1 MIRPI
6 FIAIFCCVSLFAA
19 GVAKAQ
25 DAPSRDQQSL
35 LPEIDPQDIEIRSQ
49 FQARFPGL
57 RRQPILG
64 FNPRPRVFQID
75 PNRMPFIEDEEAV
88 AANLPISELERP
100 EAPVYR
106 PLGYADPQNGFAR
119 FGLGSYL
126 SPEAD
131 VFAMTRLGER
141 NWVSGNLNYLSSN
154 GHLEDLNSSFRDLDL
169 DINTF
174 TALSRRTKVSA
185 HVGINS
191 DFNHYP
197 GLITENGEPVNIGSR
212 NERFGIRGG
221 VDFKHARTSLSG
233 FDVGFNAH
241 SNRFDITSGLDGY
254 AGVVNDWGVRTRVE
268 YSRLGQNVQEVHRI
282 RFRNQTGGNETL
294 LSGMET
300 YSVSNLSAHYE
311 RLFNYQTDVKAELGV
326 GIAIDPVNDFSLYLT
341 PNVTVTHT
349 LFSGL
354 DVKGRLYAKPYQ
366 NTLSTVHRENR
377 FTDFRVPLQH
387 SYEAGVLAEVILEPF
402 RGTRLNGGVSYQNI
416 RNYLYYMRNEN
427 EIQFEGTDLIEGYYQ
442 PAFGRANIFKV
453 YGGFTQDLRPDVLWI
468 SADGYWQVP
477 RLTGN
482 EKIPFIESLGL
493 KASVA
498 FRPARQVV
506 IEGWTEYSARR
517 VDSFGNDMSSFI
529 LIGSRF
535 EISLTERLGVYGKLL
550 NLTNEDYELWQG
562 FPERGFQAFA
572 GVTYLF

>member
-6 FIAIFCCVSLFAA
+6 FIATICCLCLIAA
-19 GVAKAQ
+19 GTAFAQ
-25 DAPSRDQQSL
+25 DAPAGEQQSL

-75 PNRMPFIEDEEAV
+75 PNRMPFIEDEETV
-88 AANLPISELERP
+88 AANLPIGELERP

-106 PLGYADPQNGFAR
+106 PLGYADPRNGFAR
-119 FGLGSYL
+119 VGFGSYV

-131 VFAMTRLGER
+131 IFAMTRLGER
-141 NWVSGNLNYLSSN
+141 NWVSGNLNYISTN
-154 GHLEDLNSSFRDLDL
+154 GHLDDLNSSFRDLDL
-169 DINTF
+169 DINTY
-174 TALSRRTKVSA
+174 TALSRRTKVA
-185 HVGINS
+185 ANIGLNS

-197 GLITENGEPVNIGSR
+197 GLVTENGDPVNIGSR
-212 NERFGIRGG
+212 AERFGFRGG
-221 VDFKHARTSLSG
+221 VNIKTARTSLSG
-233 FDVGFNAH
+233 IEAGVSGY
-241 SNRFDITSGLDGY
+241 SNRYDIASDLEGY
-254 AGVVNDWGVRTRVE
+254 SGVVNDWGVRSKAE
-268 YSRLGQNVQEVHRI
+268 YSRLGENVQEVHRI
-282 RFRNQTGGNETL
+282 RFTNHTGGIETL
-294 LSGMET
+294 DAGMET
-300 YSVSNLSAHYE
+300 FSVSNLSLHYE
-311 RLFNYQTDVKAELGV
+311 RLFNYQTDVKAELGMAV
-326 GIAIDPVNDFSLYLT
+326 AIDPVDDFSLYLT

-354 DVKGRLYAKPYQ
+354 DVKGRLYARPYQ
-366 NTLSTVHRENR
+366 NNLSSVQRENR
-377 FTDFRVPLQH
+377 FIDFRVPLQH
-387 SYEAGVLAEVILEPF
+387 SYEAGLLGEVILEPF

-416 RNYLYYMRNEN
+416 RNYLYYTRNEN
-427 EIQFEGTDLIEGYYQ
+427 EIEGTDLTEGFYQ
-442 PAFGRANIFKV
+442 PAFTRANIFKV
-453 YGGFTQDLRPDVLWI
+453 YGGFTQDLRPDVLWV

-498 FRPARQVV
+498 FRPVGQVIV
-506 IEGWTEYSARR
+506 EGWTEYSARR

-535 EISLTERLGVYGKLL
+535 EISLNEKLGVYGKLL

-562 FPERGFQAFA
+562 YPERGFQGFV